1 MRGVA
6 LYERALA
13 LAPRFPDALYNL
25 GVACSEAGQP
35 ERAVHLYELAVHFQP
50 ACAEAWNNLGVLQ
63 RSAGNLERA
72 VACYRAALQLRPAF
86 PQALNNLAVVLT
98 AQASCPP
105 AWHDFSVR
113 ACRACLG
120 CTGRRSQ
127 SHPALDPVRINI
139 SRVPQ
144 MPDTY
149 TVTK

>member
-98 AQASCPP
+98 AQASRPT
-105 AWHDFSVR
+105 AWHERAVR
-113 ACRACLG
+113 ACRASLG
-120 CTGRRSQ
+120 CTCRAKPILPCSGSCAQ
-127 SHPALDPVRINI
+127 EHLTSTSTA
-139 SRVPQ
+139 
-144 MPDTY
+144 
-149 TVTK
+149 